1 MAFITNL
8 SLMEF
13 WVRYLALF
21 CLFSIID
28 GFGWFWIG
36 SLFKNIQLMLELFKA
51 PFLVLHFSYYNDLA
65 DNVICNLPSGIL
77 SVATTR
83 VGCLSWIWSLRHC
96 ELGQEMICCF
106 QSWENSTCLLDRSKN
121 TGPIDGRMERSV
133 FEKKSSLK
141 MLEMPFSSKLDW
153 GFKIISIAKTAS
165 KKIEALIR
173 SVKFRSINLQNSL
186 AWNTV
191 IISGLVLLV
200 ATWNDR

>member
-1 MAFITNL
+1 
-8 SLMEF
+8 
-13 WVRYLALF
+13 
-21 CLFSIID
+21 
-28 GFGWFWIG
+28 
-36 SLFKNIQLMLELFKA
+36 
-51 PFLVLHFSYYNDLA
+51 
-65 DNVICNLPSGIL
+65 
-77 SVATTR
+77 
-83 VGCLSWIWSLRHC
+83 
-96 ELGQEMICCF
+96 
-106 QSWENSTCLLDRSKN
+106 
-121 TGPIDGRMERSV
+121 
-133 FEKKSSLK
+133 

>member
-1 MAFITNL
+1 
-8 SLMEF
+8 
-13 WVRYLALF
+13 
-21 CLFSIID
+21 
-28 GFGWFWIG
+28 
-36 SLFKNIQLMLELFKA
+36 
-51 PFLVLHFSYYNDLA
+51 
-65 DNVICNLPSGIL
+65 
-77 SVATTR
+77 
-83 VGCLSWIWSLRHC
+83 
-96 ELGQEMICCF
+96 MICCF

-173 SVKFRSINLQNSL
+173 SGKFRSINLQNSL